1 MRIIP
6 KIEIKNDNLVKGIGF
21 EGLRVLGDPKFF
33 IDYYNKTIADEL
45 FIIDVVP
52 SLYGTK
58 HNFKILENFCKFT
71 SIPITVSGGLRHIT
85 DIDRAFSAGADK
97 ISLNTILF
105 KKKKILDNIINK
117 YGSQAVS
124 ANLEVFKSSDKYYLF
139 SGFGKEQTGV
149 ILEDKIKQ
157 LNESGIGE
165 IIVSS
170 IKKDGSLSGADY
182 TLLEKIEKFSK
193 CPILYSGGV
202 KNLQEINNIKKNFNI
217 DGLLIGSLFHYN
229 LLTQNHD
236 QKEIISKSK
245 IGNKDFISERENL
258 KKIPKLN
265 KINFKSLQKR
275 KTQSKKDLKINK
287 VKAKICILDLE
298 VGNVFSLKNFLTKF
312 NFNFIISDKIKEIKK
327 CDLLIISGDCN
338 SSFCLNEI
346 KKKNLT
352 KTITE
357 FFEKKKLIG
366 ICSGM
371 QIMFED
377 IYEGKKSKGL
387 SLFKGSI
394 KKIKLKNKSIKLPNI
409 GWRKLH
415 SLKNHNHIKATKD
428 YYFLHSYR
436 AQDYNK
442 KDCLYLS
449 GYNSAE
455 IPSIFYKNQ
464 TLLFQFHPEKSGD
477 FGHELFFNSIK
488 YLCDL

>member
-21 EGLRVLGDPKFF
+21 EGLRVLGDPEFF
-33 IDYYNKTIADEL
+33 INYYNKTIADEF

-71 SIPITVSGGLRHIT
+71 SIPITVSGGLRNIS

-105 KKKKILDNIINK
+105 KKKQILEHVINK

-124 ANLEVFKSSDKYYLF
+124 ANLEVFKSSDEYCLF
-139 SGFGKEQTGV
+139 SGFGKERTGV

-157 LNESGIGE
+157 LNDAGIGE

-170 IKKDGSLSGADY
+170 IKNDGTLSGADY
-182 TLLEKIEKFSK
+182 TLLEKIDKFNN

-202 KNLQEINNIKKNFNI
+202 KSLEEINKIKKNFDI

-229 LLTQNHD
+229 LLSQNQD

-245 IGNKDFISERENL
+245 IGNKDFISKRENI
-258 KKIPKLN
+258 KKIPRLN
-265 KINFKSLQKR
+265 KINFKLLQKR
-275 KTQSKKDLKINK
+275 KTKNKKSIKINK
-287 VKAKICILDLE
+287 IETKICILDLE
-298 VGNVFSLKNFLTKF
+298 VGNIFSLKNFLTKF
-312 NFNFIISDKIKEIKK
+312 KFNFIISKNIKK
-327 CDLLIISGDCN
+327 IRECDLLIISGDCN
-338 SSFCLNEI
+338 SSYCLEEI
-346 KKKNLT
+346 KKKKLT
-352 KTITE
+352 KIIRE
-357 FFEKKKLIG
+357 FFDKKKLIG

-394 KKIKLKNKSIKLPNI
+394 KKIKLKTKSIKLPNI

-449 GYNSAE
+449 DYNSAE

-488 YLCDL
+488 YLSDL